1 MREYSFTC
9 FRYFSNLGL
18 FVFCLM
24 KLSILALAS
33 RIVTTLL
40 ANLANPSYRVQL
52 LDTET
57 TCINMLTEHMVDIF
71 HIITVVLFLY
81 WYANCQHG
89 TYTLQQLSLN
99 HPERERGDLE
109 KLKISVSPYAQFF
122 EAFPP
127 TWHFKVA
134 QPLWKDAGGP
144 TFDDL
149 GPLRWGNSIVE
160 GCIQLTYPMCIC
172 TYM

>member
-1 MREYSFTC
+1 MTLLSLHLGRLPMGCMGWVGCMLQMCDQIRPQSCVAEGLMREYSFTC

-99 HPERERGDLE
+99 HPERERRFG
-109 KLKISVSPYAQFF
+109 KIEDFSFPVCTIFWGVSAN
-122 EAFPP
+122 
-127 TWHFKVA
+127 V
-134 QPLWKDAGGP
+134 
-144 TFDDL
+144 TF
-149 GPLRWGNSIVE
+149 
-160 GCIQLTYPMCIC
+160 
-172 TYM
+172 